1 MKKKVVIIG
10 SGFGGLSAAALLA
23 KEGYDVTVLEKHDQ
37 VGGRARIFKA
47 GGFSFDMGPSWY
59 LMPDIFETFFAHFN
73 KKPEDYYGLTRLDP
87 SYKVIYK
94 DGAEMNVPADL
105 EEVYALFESLEE
117 GGAEKIKE
125 YLKIS
130 EYQYAVSVNE
140 FLYKRYKSIFD
151 FFNARLVLEGTKLK
165 VFQSVDAFVSRF
177 FKSPE
182 AKNLLQYNMVFLGAD
197 PRRAPAIYALMTYVD
212 LVLGVWYPEGG
223 LNGVA
228 RGMEQLARE
237 HGVSFEFN
245 ADVEA
250 IEVENGVATGVR
262 VGDTLHKADIVIS
275 NADYHHTETQLLDDQ
290 FQTYPEKYW
299 KKRVLAPSGFILY
312 LGLDKK
318 LPHLEHHTLILHKD
332 MNPHFDAV
340 FKEKKWPED
349 PSYYICMPSKH
360 DSSVAPEGKENLFIL
375 VPVASE
381 LQDDEVFREKYAT
394 EIIKDLEKI
403 TGEEIEKHL
412 EVRRIYSQKDFASD
426 YYALKGTALG
436 LSHTLFQT
444 ALFRPDIQS
453 KKVSNLY
460 YTGQYT
466 HPGIG
471 VPMTVIASEIL
482 VKEIQ
487 KNNA

>member
-1 MKKKVVIIG
+1 
-10 SGFGGLSAAALLA
+10 
-23 KEGYDVTVLEKHDQ
+23 
-37 VGGRARIFKA
+37 
-47 GGFSFDMGPSWY
+47 
-59 LMPDIFETFFAHFN
+59 
-73 KKPEDYYGLTRLDP
+73 
-87 SYKVIYK
+87 
-94 DGAEMNVPADL
+94 
-105 EEVYALFESLEE
+105 
-117 GGAEKIKE
+117 
-125 YLKIS
+125 
-130 EYQYAVSVNE
+130 
-140 FLYKRYKSIFD
+140 
-151 FFNARLVLEGTKLK
+151 
-165 VFQSVDAFVSRF
+165 
-177 FKSPE
+177 
-182 AKNLLQYNMVFLGAD
+182 
-197 PRRAPAIYALMTYVD
+197 
-212 LVLGVWYPEGG
+212 
-223 LNGVA
+223 
-228 RGMEQLARE
+228 
-237 HGVSFEFN
+237 
-245 ADVEA
+245 
-250 IEVENGVATGVR
+250 
-262 VGDTLHKADIVIS
+262 
-275 NADYHHTETQLLDDQ
+275 
-290 FQTYPEKYW
+290 
-299 KKRVLAPSGFILY
+299 
-312 LGLDKK
+312 
-318 LPHLEHHTLILHKD
+318 